1 MRLEAGSPKENSKE
15 QSRLNALILKSDEL
29 AGKRG
34 QRIIP
39 GGLTVLNS
47 LNTTK
52 YTCLIFRT
60 SHYGNSCFGGRRSL
74 SKRD

>member
-1 MRLEAGSPKENSKE
+1 MKLGLPRKIPRNKARLY
-15 QSRLNALILKSDEL
+15 ALTLKSDEL

-39 GGLTVLNS
+39 GGLAVLNR

-52 YTCLIFRT
+52 
-60 SHYGNSCFGGRRSL
+60 
-74 SKRD
+74 